1 MKKRFISLLAV
12 LSLFLLLPAC
22 GDEEEAPESNAT
34 PVEVQVVE
42 RGSIS
47 AQTQVSGQVTPG
59 TQETVFVAQSLRCEE
74 VFVSL
79 GDAVT
84 AGQVLCKLDAAS
96 AWATYDM
103 AVMSYEMAL
112 DAYNSQSNSMG
123 AEVEE
128 LQAAFD
134 EALAQYELG
143 ECTQAALDAIG
154 SLLETAMAS
163 MSSSMGQLELSV
175 KNAESSVLQ
184 MQTAMMNIDRNG
196 YVTAPMAGNIIS
208 MNMAGNAF
216 VSPTAPLAV
225 IESANDKKI
234 YTSVSEALIPK
245 LAVGDPVNVH
255 VSSLGR
261 TFPATISSMDK
272 ASNYQTRL
280 FGVTIQVPA
289 AESSDLYSG
298 MFADVIFY
306 TDTQEN
312 VILVPTEA
320 IQTGTNG
327 QYVYIIDD
335 QNLAHMIPV
344 QTGLVGDGIT
354 EITSGLTGGERL
366 VTVGQFY
373 LTDGAEVRI
382 VSAEV

>member
-22 GDEEEAPESNAT
+22 GDEEEAPESNTT

>member
-22 GDEEEAPESNAT
+22 GDEEETPESNAT

>member
-134 EALAQYELG
+134 EALAQ
-143 ECTQAALDAIG
+143 
-154 SLLETAMAS
+154 
-163 MSSSMGQLELSV
+163 
-175 KNAESSVLQ
+175 
-184 MQTAMMNIDRNG
+184 
-196 YVTAPMAGNIIS
+196 
-208 MNMAGNAF
+208 
-216 VSPTAPLAV
+216 
-225 IESANDKKI
+225 
-234 YTSVSEALIPK
+234 
-245 LAVGDPVNVH
+245 
-255 VSSLGR
+255 
-261 TFPATISSMDK
+261 
-272 ASNYQTRL
+272 
-280 FGVTIQVPA
+280 
-289 AESSDLYSG
+289 
-298 MFADVIFY
+298 
-306 TDTQEN
+306 
-312 VILVPTEA
+312 
-320 IQTGTNG
+320 
-327 QYVYIIDD
+327 
-335 QNLAHMIPV
+335 
-344 QTGLVGDGIT
+344 
-354 EITSGLTGGERL
+354 
-366 VTVGQFY
+366 
-373 LTDGAEVRI
+373 
-382 VSAEV
+382 

>member
-1 MKKRFISLLAV
+1 MKRRFLSLLAV

-22 GDEEEAPESNAT
+22 GEEEETAESSAT
-34 PVEVQVVE
+34 PVEVQVVQ

-59 TQETVFVAQSLRCEE
+59 SQETVFVAQSLRCEE
-74 VFVSL
+74 VYVSL
-79 GDAVT
+79 GDTVT

-103 AVMSYEMAL
+103 AVMGYEMAV

-134 EALAQYELG
+134 EALSQYEIG

-163 MSSSMGQLELSV
+163 MNSSMGQLEISV
-175 KNAESSVLQ
+175 KNAETSMLQ
-184 MQTAMMNIDRNG
+184 MESAMMNIDRNG
-196 YVTAPMAGNIIS
+196 YVTAPMSGNIIS
-208 MNMAGNAF
+208 LNMANNVY
-216 VSPTAPLAV
+216 VSPTAPLAT
-225 IESANDKKI
+225 IESASDKKI
-234 YTSVSEALIPK
+234 YTSVSESLIPK
-245 LAVGDPVNVH
+245 LAEGDTVNVH
-255 VSSLGR
+255 ISSLGR
-261 TFPATISSMDK
+261 SFPATISAMDK

-280 FGVTIQVPA
+280 FGVTIQVP
-289 AESSDLYSG
+289 ESETAGLFSG

-306 TDTQEN
+306 TDSQDN

-327 QYVYIIDD
+327 QYVYTIDD
-335 QNLAHMIPV
+335 QNLAHMVPV

-354 EITSGLTGGERL
+354 EITSGLAGGERL

-373 LTDGAEVRI
+373 LTEGAEVRV

>member
-22 GDEEEAPESNAT
+22 GDKEEAPESNAT